1 MPTIVLGSQSQI
13 KLEACRIA
21 FPTHKVVS
29 IDASSNVPEQPVG
42 KDQTKLGATN
52 RAIAAS
58 KAALSGSIVDNSI
71 LSIGIENGMWCPFN
85 PYDQSQNSTTS
96 LKHGTWVDGACC
108 VAVHIDPKTGIKTTR
123 VAWSDTI
130 NIPIGATPGE
140 NGEWSILKDPHL
152 TITNISRK
160 TYLSNALTELAQK
173 INNPNLLN
181 QVNWGIIGCGAVCEI
196 KSGPGLYKCNG
207 SNLVAVCR
215 RNGDLAQSFATR
227 HNVPT
232 AYNNVHDLLNDTNVN
247 AIYIASPP
255 GTHQEMA
262 LLALAAN
269 KPTYIEKPIGR
280 NYKETNEIIQAFK
293 KKNVPLYSAYY
304 RRGQKRFLRAKAI
317 VAEGRLGKVTS
328 VEYSMIRGTY
338 TMSKEL
344 PMPWRF
350 KAESSGGGLIMDV
363 GCHTIDALE
372 FVLDCKI
379 TNVKG
384 HASNLNSTYAV
395 EDTVSL
401 IGRMK
406 HENGAINAHVNMNWN
421 FCGPIGQRIDHIVIR
436 GTKGELKMSTFGA
449 DPIVLE
455 TMVGTEENAMTK
467 LIEEFQYEL
476 PEHAQMPLIQ
486 TIVDELRGVEDQP
499 CASKGDVNVAV
510 VIDEALNEY
519 YGGRQDDFW
528 NRPETWQ
535 KNTK

>member
-96 LKHGTWVDGACC
+96 IKHGTWVDGACC

-152 TITNISRK
+152 TITNVSRK

-328 VEYSMIRGTY
+328 VE
-338 TMSKEL
+338 
-344 PMPWRF
+344 
-350 KAESSGGGLIMDV
+350 
-363 GCHTIDALE
+363 
-372 FVLDCKI
+372 
-379 TNVKG
+379 
-384 HASNLNSTYAV
+384 
-395 EDTVSL
+395 
-401 IGRMK
+401 
-406 HENGAINAHVNMNWN
+406 
-421 FCGPIGQRIDHIVIR
+421 
-436 GTKGELKMSTFGA
+436 
-449 DPIVLE
+449 
-455 TMVGTEENAMTK
+455 
-467 LIEEFQYEL
+467 
-476 PEHAQMPLIQ
+476 
-486 TIVDELRGVEDQP
+486 
-499 CASKGDVNVAV
+499 
-510 VIDEALNEY
+510 
-519 YGGRQDDFW
+519 
-528 NRPETWQ
+528 
-535 KNTK
+535 

>member
-1 MPTIVLGSQSQI
+1 
-13 KLEACRIA
+13 
-21 FPTHKVVS
+21 
-29 IDASSNVPEQPVG
+29 
-42 KDQTKLGATN
+42 
-52 RAIAAS
+52 
-58 KAALSGSIVDNSI
+58 
-71 LSIGIENGMWCPFN
+71 
-85 PYDQSQNSTTS
+85 
-96 LKHGTWVDGACC
+96 
-108 VAVHIDPKTGIKTTR
+108 
-123 VAWSDTI
+123 
-130 NIPIGATPGE
+130 
-140 NGEWSILKDPHL
+140 
-152 TITNISRK
+152 
-160 TYLSNALTELAQK
+160 
-173 INNPNLLN
+173 
-181 QVNWGIIGCGAVCEI
+181 
-196 KSGPGLYKCNG
+196 
-207 SNLVAVCR
+207 
-215 RNGDLAQSFATR
+215 
-227 HNVPT
+227 
-232 AYNNVHDLLNDTNVN
+232 
-247 AIYIASPP
+247 
-255 GTHQEMA
+255 
-262 LLALAAN
+262 
-269 KPTYIEKPIGR
+269 
-280 NYKETNEIIQAFK
+280 
-293 KKNVPLYSAYY
+293 
-304 RRGQKRFLRAKAI
+304 
-317 VAEGRLGKVTS
+317 
-328 VEYSMIRGTY
+328 MIRGTY

-406 HENGAINAHVNMNWN
+406 HENGAINAHVNMTWN